1 MGKSL
6 ATASE
11 SVRTKGRAFIEAAR
25 RLAGEL
31 SVRVQGSEVIEH
43 LQRELDS
50 VSSDAQDSKKIEGNL
65 LTLPPQPTSA
75 GPGPVDPRS
84 LPDLA
89 IFRDLLSDGT
99 EGPEMVILPKGR
111 FLMGSPDDEKG
122 HFGSEGPRHEVEIDY
137 RFAIGRYPVTV
148 AEYTAFCVAIS
159 RERPEGEGRLPV
171 TGVSWEDARGY
182 CRWISKMTGAAYRL
196 PSEAEWEYAC
206 RAGTTTAYWWGA
218 EWDASKANGARD
230 WPFEKTRTGHY
241 PANPWGLYDVI
252 GNVRE
257 WCADAWR
264 ANYAE
269 PNILDTAGEPADD
282 RRVVRGGA
290 AQDNSRNLRSADRNR
305 FEPDRGGAWVGF
317 RVARTLASL
326 SS

>member
-89 IFRDLLSDGT
+89 IFRD
-99 EGPEMVILPKGR
+99 EGLI
-111 FLMGSPDDEKG
+111 
-122 HFGSEGPRHEVEIDY
+122 EGE
-137 RFAIGRYPVTV
+137 VTV
-148 AEYTAFCVAIS
+148 GKSVDTSLLDEALQQVGPY
-159 RERPEGEGRLPV
+159 RP
-171 TGVSWEDARGY
+171 A
-182 CRWISKMTGAAYRL
+182 K
-196 PSEAEWEYAC
+196 
-206 RAGTTTAYWWGA
+206 
-218 EWDASKANGARD
+218 
-230 WPFEKTRTGHY
+230 
-241 PANPWGLYDVI
+241 
-252 GNVRE
+252 
-257 WCADAWR
+257 
-264 ANYAE
+264 
-269 PNILDTAGEPADD
+269 
-282 RRVVRGGA
+282 
-290 AQDNSRNLRSADRNR
+290 
-305 FEPDRGGAWVGF
+305 
-317 RVARTLASL
+317 
-326 SS
+326 